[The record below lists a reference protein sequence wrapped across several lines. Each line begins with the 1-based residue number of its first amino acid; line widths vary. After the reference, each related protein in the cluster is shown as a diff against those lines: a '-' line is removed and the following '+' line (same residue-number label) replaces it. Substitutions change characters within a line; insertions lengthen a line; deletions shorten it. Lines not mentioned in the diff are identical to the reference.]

1 MKPGFDNEYDAKDLK
16 LYDFIF
22 ENIDEIA
29 HKITKKNKITRQ
41 HIPYAKLEKHDSAK
55 MLENAMA
62 NILCRH
68 FNIT

>member
-1 MKPGFDNEYDAKDLK
+1 MIPGFDFEYDVKDLK

-22 ENIDEIA
+22 ECIDEIA

-41 HIPYAKLEKHDSAK
+41 YVPYAKLEEHNSVT

-62 NILCRH
+62 NILCRY
-68 FNIT
+68 FDIT